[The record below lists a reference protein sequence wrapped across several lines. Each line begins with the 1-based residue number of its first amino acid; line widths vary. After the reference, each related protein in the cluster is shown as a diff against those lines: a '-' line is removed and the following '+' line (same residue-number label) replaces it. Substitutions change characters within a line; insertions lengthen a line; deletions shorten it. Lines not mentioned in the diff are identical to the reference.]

1 MAGKIY
7 SHEYYIKNKA
17 RFAEASRKYREKKKR
32 EAMKAKWNPRLFDM
46 REDYK
51 TPTIQTFKD
60 LPKQELT
67 YAQKYYAENREKIRE
82 QQRLGREKK
91 KRREKQRAYY
101 AKNRE
106 KILEQQKSYR
116 RSMRQA
122 YIQSQQPTGFIDRIV
137 ARFRNLF
144 GG

>member
-1 MAGKIY
+1 
-7 SHEYYIKNKA
+7 
-17 RFAEASRKYREKKKR
+17 
-32 EAMKAKWNPRLFDM
+32 M

-60 LPKQELT
+60 LPKKELT

-82 QQRLGREKK
+82 QQKLGRERK
-91 KRREKQRAYY
+91 KRREKQRAR
-101 AKNRE
+101 KR
-106 KILEQQKSYR
+106 ILEQQRNYR

-122 YIQSQQPTGFIDRIV
+122 YVQSQQPVGFVDRIV

-144 GG
+144 GCKN

>member
-7 SHEYYIKNKA
+7 SHEYYIKHKE
-17 RFAEASRKYREKKKR
+17 RFAETSRRYREKKKR

-46 REDYK
+46 GEDYK

-122 YIQSQQPTGFIDRIV
+122 YIQSQQSTGFIDRIV